1 MSQENTESSPST
13 PHRRKRLGEVIELD
27 EKARR
32 PDSALNHTRDE
43 QLYSDEEIEE
53 EDEDEEE
60 EEDFDELDDEDG

>member
-1 MSQENTESSPST
+1 MHPLMDPATNRHPAPILPHVSSGRTIMSQENTESSPST

-43 QLYSDEEIEE
+43 
-53 EDEDEEE
+53 
-60 EEDFDELDDEDG
+60 